1 MQVWINFK
9 NVCMSS
15 AEFFANIG
23 DDISSSTD
31 NSISVTSGEEQI
43 EPTEAENE
51 ISLDEQM
58 EQTQQEIVETER
70 RIDNPNLSDEDR
82 INAFKRKL
90 ELEEKLDEQQ
100 DKKDE
105 KEGRIPIP
113 KPMKIIMN
121 EIFDKEYRFKNEE
134 NKEKSIRTAFEYA
147 IKEEEY
153 FQKAKNRRK
162 NQLLAGNPNLTEAQ
176 LDILLQRDSAMLRE
190 RIQAHLKRRVTLD
203 VKQHTTDIILSNPER
218 FKKYINPNTGEVI
231 DDILRKNLTGK
242 ILEERVY
249 SNWKPQFVEPPTIPE
264 TTDQTQNAQEEETNQ
279 NTQQTQIDQ
288 TQNTQEEETNQN
300 TQQAQTDQTQNA
312 QEEETNQN
320 TQQAQTD
327 QRAPTR
333 PEVIKKEPWYTRYI
347 ATISSAVGAG
357 SISALGVKFA
367 MGGGPAGGIAALCLI
382 VGSATVAGV
391 SFGVSKF
398 SERKMKKLTE
408 ELNTTTEEAG
418 TEELERKIQKL
429 ANIRKHADRT
439 ARFFGGFFMGGVFSG
454 PGILASH
461 FLFKGKDT
469 TTTQS
474 TERTATRGAQRTD
487 QTTQRVVQQRPAATT
502 QPTGRTATREAQMT
516 TSQQQLTLLN
526 GIRSKGVETEK
537 LSSKNLGKLNQV
549 MRAIGEGR
557 VTTTDSLIETL
568 ATEFLAKNN

>member
-1 MQVWINFK
+1 
-9 NVCMSS
+9 
-15 AEFFANIG
+15 
-23 DDISSSTD
+23 
-31 NSISVTSGEEQI
+31 
-43 EPTEAENE
+43 
-51 ISLDEQM
+51 
-58 EQTQQEIVETER
+58 
-70 RIDNPNLSDEDR
+70 
-82 INAFKRKL
+82 
-90 ELEEKLDEQQ
+90 
-100 DKKDE
+100 
-105 KEGRIPIP
+105 
-113 KPMKIIMN
+113 
-121 EIFDKEYRFKNEE
+121 
-134 NKEKSIRTAFEYA
+134 
-147 IKEEEY
+147 
-153 FQKAKNRRK
+153 
-162 NQLLAGNPNLTEAQ
+162 
-176 LDILLQRDSAMLRE
+176 
-190 RIQAHLKRRVTLD
+190 
-203 VKQHTTDIILSNPER
+203 
-218 FKKYINPNTGEVI
+218 
-231 DDILRKNLTGK
+231 
-242 ILEERVY
+242 
-249 SNWKPQFVEPPTIPE
+249 
-264 TTDQTQNAQEEETNQ
+264 
-279 NTQQTQIDQ
+279 
-288 TQNTQEEETNQN
+288 
-300 TQQAQTDQTQNA
+300 
-312 QEEETNQN
+312 
-320 TQQAQTD
+320 
-327 QRAPTR
+327 
-333 PEVIKKEPWYTRYI
+333 
-347 ATISSAVGAG
+347 
-357 SISALGVKFA
+357 

>member
-300 TQQAQTDQTQNA
+300 TQQAQTDQ
-312 QEEETNQN
+312 
-320 TQQAQTD
+320 
-327 QRAPTR
+327 RAPTR

>member
-1 MQVWINFK
+1 
-9 NVCMSS
+9 MSS

-264 TTDQTQNAQEEETNQ
+264 TTDQTQN
-279 NTQQTQIDQ
+279 
-288 TQNTQEEETNQN
+288 TQEEETNQN

-312 QEEETNQN
+312 QEEETNQNTQQTQTDQTQSTQEEETNQN

-398 SERKMKKLTE
+398 SERKMRKLTE

-439 ARFFGGFFMGGVFSG
+439 ARFFGGFFMGGVFSA

-469 TTTQS
+469 T
-474 TERTATRGAQRTD
+474 
-487 QTTQRVVQQRPAATT
+487 ATT
-502 QPTGRTATREAQMT
+502 QPTGRTATREAQRT

>member
-1 MQVWINFK
+1 
-9 NVCMSS
+9 MSS

-264 TTDQTQNAQEEETNQ
+264 TTDQTQN
-279 NTQQTQIDQ
+279 
-288 TQNTQEEETNQN
+288 TQEEETNQN

-312 QEEETNQN
+312 QEEETNQNTQQTQTDQTQSTQEEETNQN

-398 SERKMKKLTE
+398 SERKMRKLTE

-439 ARFFGGFFMGGVFSG
+439 ARFFGGFFMGGVFSA

-469 TTTQS
+469 TATTQP
-474 TERTATRGAQRTD
+474 TGRTATREAQRTD
-487 QTTQRVVQQRPAATT
+487 QTTQRVVQQRPATTT
-502 QPTGRTATREAQMT
+502 QPTGRTATREAQRT